1 MPELLRFPEF
11 AAHQSALKDTSK
23 DKHEPNN
30 STYMTESNK
39 TAVNFD
45 AVKDDYVKKMRLS
58 EMLASCDALFEDG
71 EGAIIFTEFKNGA
84 LKKNKQSD
92 LRKKIYDSVLIFMD
106 ITLMNL
112 REMRQKAKYILVY
125 NETANKENKDD
136 AELIK
141 KQTNEVQ
148 PSGEFDLIAKTFS
161 KWGKKEYVCFGLK
174 KFQNYCFKE
183 VHTYT
188 EKEFESYMELL
199 ESIPIPSESI

>member
-11 AAHQSALKDTSK
+11 VAHQSALKDTSK

-45 AVKDDYVKKMRLS
+45 AVKDDYVKKMKLS

-84 LKKNKQSD
+84 LKKNKQPD

-112 REMRQKAKYILVY
+112 
-125 NETANKENKDD
+125 
-136 AELIK
+136 
-141 KQTNEVQ
+141 
-148 PSGEFDLIAKTFS
+148 
-161 KWGKKEYVCFGLK
+161 
-174 KFQNYCFKE
+174 
-183 VHTYT
+183 
-188 EKEFESYMELL
+188 
-199 ESIPIPSESI
+199 